1 MWTIDQILKDLFPHG
16 IPPEAYRH
24 LDLILEMAAR
34 GRRRRSH
41 RPLGKPICLHARRAL
56 EPEVMMR

>member
-34 GRRRRSH
+34 GETAPVPQAIR
-41 RPLGKPICLHARRAL
+41 
-56 EPEVMMR
+56 